1 LLFLMSLQPVV
12 KNVQFI
18 YVAHAILDRAS
29 TATRWAKF
37 SQKSRVGLWRE
48 PVTWGNIAL
57 SWR

>member
-1 LLFLMSLQPVV
+1 LQPVV